1 MPSIQTRQDGDAYLE
16 TTYSSTMIREDTPNK
31 LRNQDEDS
39 FRVVRTLT
47 YLQHDMVFF
56 PINIKDDHWFLA
68 VVNGRKGVIQVLD
81 SMGSRSCCPQIEQL
95 VGD

>member
-1 MPSIQTRQDGDAYLE
+1 MFLTVYHFGLKVMNAYIRILKAMPSIQTRQDGDAYLE

-47 YLQHDMVFF
+47 YLQHDMVRI
-56 PINIKDDHWFLA
+56 P
-68 VVNGRKGVIQVLD
+68 
-81 SMGSRSCCPQIEQL
+81 SY
-95 VGD
+95 